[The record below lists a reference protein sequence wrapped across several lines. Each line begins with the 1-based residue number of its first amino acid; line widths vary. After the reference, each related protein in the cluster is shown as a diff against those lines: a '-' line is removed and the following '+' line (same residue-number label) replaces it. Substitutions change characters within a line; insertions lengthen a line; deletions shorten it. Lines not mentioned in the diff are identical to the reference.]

1 MNTWCLEV
9 GSRGRNFKPKMKF
22 WLFLK
27 VKKPAFHIIMQNTKT
42 RGLKAL
48 QAPLQN
54 TIHVSVQAPFHY
66 PNMWLWV
73 SNCTGGET
81 VKQST
86 YNHWSMPYGL
96 LHSLKIYTTQTP
108 FHYPNSARMECL
120 WNSLHRTIANDQWLL
135 NSLKHIQHIWILTFF
150 LGGDPKW
157 PVIWASRAYLL
168 HTDKSSSSE
177 LINHVSCDSSRL
189 CETCQSS
196 VLDWWKSGRTT
207 EKYGRTNETS
217 LYDNV

>member
-1 MNTWCLEV
+1 
-9 GSRGRNFKPKMKF
+9 
-22 WLFLK
+22 
-27 VKKPAFHIIMQNTKT
+27 MQNTKT

-135 NSLKHIQHIWILTFF
+135 NSLKHIQHIWILTFWGG
-150 LGGDPKW
+150 GGDPKW
-157 PVIWASRAYLL
+157 P
-168 HTDKSSSSE
+168 DKSSSSE

-217 LYDNV
+217 LYDHV